1 MPPLAAESEEEDEEG
16 AERGGKKRGGSSAF
30 FPKIKR
36 APPHLNTL
44 THTPTPLLLLPAAAW
59 MTVSPGS
66 RGEPP
71 ALDASSGIFSRTCC
85 ESAGVSQRQ
94 GREGKRGRGGGPY
107 LLRFLCAAV
116 KTTFFVAA
124 INTSLSLS
132 LSSSTHPQ
140 NGSVVIR
147 GHDRVDK
154 SARRGRERVLT
165 AKSSSARWARE
176 REAHLAM
183 VKVFSCRLRLEP
195 AFCL

>member
-59 MTVSPGS
+59 MTVIPGS

-85 ESAGVSQRQ
+85 ESAGVSQRR

-107 LLRFLCAAV
+107 LLLRFLCAAV

-124 INTSLSLS
+124 INTSLSLFHPQPT
-132 LSSSTHPQ
+132 LKMAASSSEATIELTRALDGDG
-140 NGSVVIR
+140 NG
-147 GHDRVDK
+147 
-154 SARRGRERVLT
+154 
-165 AKSSSARWARE
+165 
-176 REAHLAM
+176 
-183 VKVFSCRLRLEP
+183 F
-195 AFCL
+195 